1 MDCDLVSS
9 PWSQIVDLRSL
20 LVDDRLS
27 VGIGHHSHWCPYY
40 PIRYSPIRYSNV
52 AIHAMILNPLI
63 PYLYPLTAPRIPRH
77 RD

>member
-1 MDCDLVSS
+1 MDSDLVSS
-9 PWSQIVDLRSL
+9 PWSQTVDLRSL

-27 VGIGHHSHWCPYY
+27 VGIDRQSHWCPYY
-40 PIRYSPIRYSNV
+40 PIRYSNV